1 MSLIARVRYR
11 AIQLLRREPVFKAL
25 KDLEQ
30 SQWWSPERLRELQLS
45 KLRHVVA
52 AGRNTD
58 HYREAWGRI
67 GGGSDALRSL
77 DELSRFPV
85 LEKETL
91 RRDAD
96 RLLNRAYRGPVNV
109 TVTTGSSGVP
119 LSVKR
124 SRVAGAYG
132 RASQIRGR
140 RWFGI
145 EFGDAEV
152 RFGGQSIERRGRL
165 HRRVIDG
172 LMARTSMDAG
182 SLSEDDLASYL
193 EIVRRLRP
201 RVLYG
206 YPSTLALFASFVE
219 RNGGGADL
227 GVKLVGSSSELLF
240 EHRRQIIQEA
250 FRCPVADEYGATEVS
265 ILAME
270 CPEGGFHHS
279 AESTYVEITDSDGCP
294 VAPGEEG
301 DVVVTDLNNLAAPL
315 LRYRLGDRA
324 RWVPGGCACGRGLP
338 LLEILAGSSFGMVDL
353 PDGRRLSGVVFYFL
367 AESLITDPGTGVAE
381 MVVVRRGQSFEAR
394 VLPSG
399 APDAIPV
406 QEIRSGLTGIL
417 GAGVPVTVTIVEQ
430 IQRRGS
436 DKYRILLDE
445 DEPA

>member
-1 MSLIARVRYR
+1 MSWFTRSRYR
-11 AIQLLRREPVFKAL
+11 VIQLLRRERVFTVL
-25 KDLEQ
+25 KELEQ
-30 SQWWSPERLRELQLS
+30 TQWWSPERLRELQLS
-45 KLRHVVA
+45 KLHHVLA
-52 AGRNTD
+52 AARGTD
-58 HYREAWGRI
+58 HYREAWAGI
-67 GGGSDALRSL
+67 GGGSDVLRSL
-77 DELSRFPV
+77 DGLSRFPV

-91 RRDAD
+91 RRGAN

-119 LSVKR
+119 LTVKR
-124 SRVAGAYG
+124 SRLAGAYG

-152 RFGGQSIERRGRL
+152 RFGGQSIERRDRL
-165 HRRVIDG
+165 HKRVIDG
-172 LMARTSMDAG
+172 LMNRTSLDAG
-182 SLSEDDLASYL
+182 SLSEEDLASYL
-193 EIVRRLRP
+193 GVVRHLHP

-206 YPSTLALFASFVE
+206 YPSTLAVFASFVE

-227 GVKLVGSSSELLF
+227 GIRLVGSSSERLF
-240 EHRRQIIQEA
+240 DHRRQIIEEA
-250 FRCPVADEYGATEVS
+250 FRCPVADEYGATEVA

-279 AESTYVEITDSDGCP
+279 AESTYVEITDPDGHP

-301 DVVVTDLNNLAAPL
+301 AVVVTELNNLAAPL
-315 LRYRLGDRA
+315 VRYRLGDRA
-324 RWVPGGCACGRGLP
+324 RWVPAGCACGRGLP

-381 MVVVRRGQSFEAR
+381 MVVVRRGHSFEAR
-394 VLPSG
+394 VLPRG

-406 QEIRSGLTGIL
+406 QEIQSGLTDIL
-417 GAGVPVTVTIVEQ
+417 GAGIPVTVTIVEH
-430 IQRRGS
+430 IHRTGS
-436 DKYRILLDE
+436 DKYRVLLDE
-445 DEPA
+445 DEPT